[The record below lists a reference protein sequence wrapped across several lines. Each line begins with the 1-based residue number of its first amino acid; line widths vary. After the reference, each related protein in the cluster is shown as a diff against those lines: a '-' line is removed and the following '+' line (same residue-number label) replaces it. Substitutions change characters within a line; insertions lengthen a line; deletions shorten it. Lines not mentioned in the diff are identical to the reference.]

1 MTLNFTQWP
10 ARLRSVATGLT
21 ARGIDVQLDIAEPIP
36 SDELERVER
45 YLARTSGRPDF
56 RFHPSLRALYLATRL
71 VRFYWK
77 THDLPDLPPMFG
89 SMRLLPLS
97 LLYESDPVPD
107 EPESWHG
114 VWRVLD
120 EVGTSTQ
127 TMIRFDETGAA
138 ALAYRSIEGDTTTLT
153 PLRLN
158 VDDYFDLALAACAR
172 HHWPLL
178 FAIDPTILARDHVE
192 EMFADLEA
200 LAPPADPDL
209 VRRHRSPG

>member
-1 MTLNFTQWP
+1 MAINDTQWLT
-10 ARLRSVATGLT
+10 RLRGVAAGLT
-21 ARGIDVQLDIAEPIP
+21 SRGIDVQLDIAAPMP
-36 SDELERVER
+36 PDELQRVEH
-45 YLARTSGRPDF
+45 YFANATGRPDF
-56 RFHPSLRALYLATRL
+56 RFHPTLRALSLAARF

-97 LLYESDPVPD
+97 LLYESDPTPD

-114 VWRVLD
+114 VWRVID

-138 ALAYRSIEGDTTTLT
+138 TLAYRSIEGDTTTLT
-153 PLRLN
+153 PLRLG
-158 VDDYFDLALAACAR
+158 VDDYFDLALATCAR

-178 FAIDPTILARDHVE
+178 FATDPSVLARDHVE
-192 EMFADLEA
+192 EIFADLED